1 MLRNIAIVGA
11 GGFGREI
18 ALLISQIN
26 AQKEVWKL
34 VGFYDD
40 HPDLQGKNYA
50 GLPVL
55 GTTDALNRVE
65 KQLSVVIAVGS
76 PQVKRKIFQKL
87 LNPNLRFPTLIHPGA
102 IFGGGTEFGIG
113 NIICAG
119 TILTVNNV
127 LGDFV
132 TINLGCTVGHDT
144 RIGAFSSVMPGV
156 CISGEVLI
164 EEGVYI
170 GTGANIINQV
180 EIGEESIIGAGAL
193 VNKSS
198 PGFCTLVGVPAR
210 IIRIFK
216 PTY

>member
-1 MLRNIAIVGA
+1 
-11 GGFGREI
+11 
-18 ALLISQIN
+18 
-26 AQKEVWKL
+26 
-34 VGFYDD
+34 
-40 HPDLQGKNYA
+40 KNYA

-55 GTTDALNRVE
+55 GTTGALNRVE
-65 KQLSVVIAVGS
+65 EQLSVVIAAGS

-87 LNPNLRFPTLIHPGA
+87 MNTILRFPTLIHPGA

-132 TINLGCTVGHDT
+132 TIHLGCTVGHDT

-170 GTGANIINQV
+170 GTGANIINPV
-180 EIGEESIIGAGAL
+180 AIGEESIIDAGSL
-193 VNKSS
+193 INKSY
-198 PGFCTLVGVPAR
+198 PGSCLLVE
-210 IIRIFK
+210 
-216 PTY
+216 